1 MGENGEIPWLLVL
14 VVDAP
19 SLVVRG
25 VVCRPV
31 AGREGNAE
39 AVILR

>member
-1 MGENGEIPWLLVL
+1 MGENGEISWSPVL

-19 SLVVRG
+19 PFVVRG
-25 VVCRPV
+25 VAWQLV

-39 AVILR
+39 AVIPR